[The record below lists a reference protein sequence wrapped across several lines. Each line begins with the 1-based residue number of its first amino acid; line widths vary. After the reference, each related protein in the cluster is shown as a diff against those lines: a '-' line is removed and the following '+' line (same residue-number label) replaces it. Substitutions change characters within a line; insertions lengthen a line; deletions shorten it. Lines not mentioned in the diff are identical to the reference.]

1 SALINKY
8 DLRIATVPLGQVKR
22 VQAGKHFGALPVHAG
37 NRAYAMMGGIVVGTA
52 LTILFLRALYVA
64 WFWIPRE
71 VEQTD

>member
-1 SALINKY
+1 
-8 DLRIATVPLGQVKR
+8 